1 MTIGYA
7 FQGYDKE
14 NMARALGSSLPISAK
29 HSEMVCNYIRGKS
42 VERAKKMLEEVIAM
56 EKAVPMTRHNFDRG
70 HKTKIGPGRYP
81 VKTCEEI
88 LMILKSAEKNA
99 QQKNIADPVVL
110 HICAQKAA
118 KPWHYGRKRRRQ
130 MKRAHIEIVLAKALK
145 EPVKKV
151 KRTVKTV
158 KKEEKKQT

>member
-1 MTIGYA
+1 MTMKYA

-14 NMARALGSSLPISAK
+14 NMARALGASLPISAK

-81 VKTCEEI
+81 IKTCEEI

-99 QQKNIADPVVL
+99 QQKNISDPIVL
-110 HICAQKAA
+110 HICAHKAA

-145 EPVKKV
+145 EVVKV
-151 KRTVKTV
+151 KRTI